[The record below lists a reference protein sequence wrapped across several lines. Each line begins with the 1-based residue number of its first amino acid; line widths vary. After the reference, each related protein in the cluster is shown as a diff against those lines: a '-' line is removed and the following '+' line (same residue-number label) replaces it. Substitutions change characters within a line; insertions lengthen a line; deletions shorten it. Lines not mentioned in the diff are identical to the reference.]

1 MPSRISGRGLLSVS
15 PASRSVHHD
24 LTGPG
29 DSFLQT
35 QDALSPAHGRP
46 FTNAGSIDDRELL
59 TETGPAL
66 CFSQELLPQVGL
78 RSLPSPE
85 LGSADPLPRH
95 GARTVGDC
103 GSLSL
108 TLGNTSFQMSQP
120 QLPGSG
126 SAVQVPSAHGR
137 PAPEAEPHMQPFPSP
152 SIQLTRPLIFL
163 LPSS

>member
-1 MPSRISGRGLLSVS
+1 MNVS
-15 PASRSVHHD
+15 HACRSVHHD

-35 QDALSPAHGRP
+35 QDVLSPAHGRP
-46 FTNAGSIDDRELL
+46 FTNAGSIDERELL

-85 LGSADPLPRH
+85 RGSADPLPRH
-95 GARTVGDC
+95 GARTAGDC
-103 GSLSL
+103 SSLSL
-108 TLGNTSFQMSQP
+108 TLGNTSFQTIQP

-126 SAVQVPSAHGR
+126 SAVQVPSAPR
-137 PAPEAEPHMQPFPSP
+137 PPCP
-152 SIQLTRPLIFL
+152 RG
-163 LPSS
+163 